1 MAITQSQAIS
11 NLMITLD
18 DFFASLRMN
27 IDNKNVDSVIQLLN
41 VLRCQNYGES
51 IDIFTRGVIFGLKT
65 CQIKKLAD
73 TWGVDYGSSN
83 PENSLLYGE
92 DMNDWVITRGN
103 IYNGTKIINI
113 DPPEGKL
120 YVYKIQ
126 PYITDQMENYLIPGA
141 VFYSTSANI
150 FSTYLS
156 GQVNSNYPVIAIEK
170 TGINK
175 DKFVEKIDY
184 KYFNNSFN
192 ITPGLNDIIICRFIL
207 DVIDINNYEINVL
220 DFKNL
225 YPYIYGQPYYSFME
239 FSAKIYNYIK
249 KAIIDGYD
257 NEVVYDML
265 YYIVNADVWGTG
277 PNAFYNYWLTRN
289 LPSNV
294 KYYYNNLFTPTL

>member
-1 MAITQSQAIS
+1 
-11 NLMITLD
+11 
-18 DFFASLRMN
+18 
-27 IDNKNVDSVIQLLN
+27 
-41 VLRCQNYGES
+41 
-51 IDIFTRGVIFGLKT
+51 
-65 CQIKKLAD
+65 
-73 TWGVDYGSSN
+73 
-83 PENSLLYGE
+83 
-92 DMNDWVITRGN
+92 
-103 IYNGTKIINI
+103 
-113 DPPEGKL
+113 
-120 YVYKIQ
+120 
-126 PYITDQMENYLIPGA
+126 MENYLIPGA